1 MCFLRTYVCTDRV
14 EAATEVV
21 FVAQA
26 VSAMQKRHAGA
37 VAQSFGGLS
46 CYSSVR
52 TAATIER
59 SLFFL
64 RVTNEGTVDGVQYEK
79 EVAPPQWDHWENK
92 EKCQESPDLQ
102 RVHLSKLSF
111 YRTKR

>member
-37 VAQSFGGLS
+37 VAQSFGELS

-59 SLFFL
+59 SLFL
-64 RVTNEGTVDGVQYEK
+64 RVTNEDKVWAVGVS
-79 EVAPPQWDHWENK
+79 W
-92 EKCQESPDLQ
+92 
-102 RVHLSKLSF
+102 
-111 YRTKR
+111 